1 MMRRLFHS
9 LPAPVRRALRSWRVR
24 RDAGADG
31 SAGRAAA
38 PTPADPASAALAE
51 ISVPAHHAV
60 WSDVT
65 EARPSYVYKLHESR
79 RRNRLVRAMGSAHP
93 MWAVNSKAQGYRF
106 AASLG
111 IEHPRTIATFDDLS
125 ALDPSLLGA
134 RFLIKPQ
141 QGSTNRGVFGLVAA
155 PDGGY
160 RDLLSGR
167 ALSWDRVHREYR
179 SHVNDGAISAAGMV
193 EELLASSDGSGA
205 IPDDWKVY
213 VFGGRAVVTM
223 QRRMNATADRSKWR
237 FRIWT
242 REWNDLGPVKFVDRL
257 DDTLPAPVHAAEII
271 DAADRMGDAL
281 DLAFVR
287 LDFYDT
293 DRGVVFGEVSPH
305 PGPPEVWHPAVDE
318 MLGRHWERAEAAT
331 AVADIA
337 GGRWA
342 DLERHR

>member
-1 MMRRLFHS
+1 MIRRLFHS
-9 LPAPVRRALRSWRVR
+9 LPAPVRRAIRSWRVR
-24 RDAGADG
+24 RSADTNSIVG
-31 SAGRAAA
+31 GGGGPVPSA
-38 PTPADPASAALAE
+38 PTPPALAE
-51 ISVPAHHAV
+51 ISVPAHDAV
-60 WSDVT
+60 WNHVT
-65 EARPSYVYKLHESR
+65 EARPSYMYKLHESR

-93 MWAVNSKAQGYRF
+93 MWAVNSKAQGYRL

-111 IEHPRTIATFDDLS
+111 IEHPRPITTFDDLS
-125 ALDPSLLGA
+125 AVDPSSLGE

-155 PDGGY
+155 DGGGY

-167 ALSWDRVHREYR
+167 TFSWERVEREYR
-179 SHVNDGAISAAGMV
+179 SYVADGAISAVGMV
-193 EELLASSDGSGA
+193 EELLASSDGSGS

-242 REWNDLGPVKFVDRL
+242 REWHDLGAVKFVDRL
-257 DDTLPAPVHAAEII
+257 DETLPPPVHAAEMI

-318 MLGRHWERAEAAT
+318 MLGRHWERAEAAAT
-331 AVADIA
+331 VADIVA
-337 GGRWA
+337 GRWA